1 VPVAGW
7 GRLSHWPGAAA
18 AKLALDHAFVGEITA
33 AMKALSDIAVS
44 PRLPLEVIMPAAQTL
59 PVVFSSPHSG
69 ADYPQEFVAQ
79 SRLGLPGLRR
89 SEDCFVDELFAA
101 APRHGA
107 PLIRALF
114 PRAFVDP
121 NREPFELDP
130 GMFEDE
136 LPAYANTTSPRVAA
150 GLGTIAKVVA
160 SGEDIYARP
169 LRFAE
174 AKRRIDEYYRPYHG
188 ALTETLAA
196 TRKRFGACLLI
207 DCHSMPSVGG
217 PMERDAGR
225 SRVDFVLGDCHSM
238 SCDKVVIGRAERA
251 LRDLGFAVARN
262 TPYSGGFVTQ
272 HYGRPADGLHA
283 LQIEINRA
291 LYMDEAAITRGP
303 GFDALAERLKSLV
316 RALGEIASEVI
327 RA

>member
-1 VPVAGW
+1 
-7 GRLSHWPGAAA
+7 
-18 AKLALDHAFVGEITA
+18 
-33 AMKALSDIAVS
+33 MKALSDIAVS
-44 PRLPLEVIMPAAQTL
+44 PRLPLEIVMPAEQTL

-101 APRHGA
+101 APRLGA

-160 SGEDIYARP
+160 SGEDIYTGR

-174 AKRRIDEYYRPYHG
+174 AKRRIDDYYRPYHG
-188 ALTETLAA
+188 ALWETLSA
-196 TRKRFGACLLI
+196 TRKRFGAGLLI

-225 SRVDFVLGDCHSM
+225 MRVDFVLGDCHAS
-238 SCDKVVIGRAERA
+238 SCAPVVIERIETV
-251 LRDLGFAVARN
+251 LRGLGYAVTRN
-262 TPYSGGFVTQ
+262 APYSGGFVTQ

-291 LYMDEAAITRGP
+291 LYMDEQRIQRGA
-303 GFDALAERLKSLV
+303 GFATLAERLELLI
-316 RALGEIASEVI
+316 RAIGEIGRTIAS
-327 RA
+327 R